1 VATLTVTAKSIARP
15 IRFSRLA
22 YFSEGAG
29 QSFKVGALVGIAAG
43 VVAAGVTDPAAATI
57 VGLAA
62 ENATG
67 VTGSQVGVWV
77 ADQNTEFVAHL
88 QDAGALAAA
97 DVGALYGVVVD
108 AAKGNILR
116 VDKSDTTN
124 TRVVVTRLV
133 DAVGD
138 VNGRVEFRFLAA
150 ARGPFA

>member
-1 VATLTVTAKSIARP
+1 VATIVVTNRNYARP

-22 YFSEGAG
+22 YYPEAAG

-43 VVAAGVTDPAAATI
+43 VVAAGVTDPVAGTI

-62 ENATG
+62 EAATG
-67 VTGSQVGVWV
+67 VTGNQVGVWV
-77 ADQNTEFVAHL
+77 ADQNTEFIANL
-88 QDAGALAAA
+88 QDTGAIAAA
-97 DVGALYGVVVD
+97 DLGALYGLVVD

-138 VNGRVEFRFLAA
+138 INGRVEFRFLAA

>member
-1 VATLTVTAKSIARP
+1 MATLLVTAKNIARP
-15 IRFSRLA
+15 VRFSRLA
-22 YFSEGAG
+22 YYGEAAG
-29 QSFKVGALVGIAAG
+29 QSFKLGALVSVAAG
-43 VVAAGVTDPAAATI
+43 LVAAGVTDPAAGVVI
-57 VGLAA
+57 GLAA

-67 VTGSQVGVWV
+67 VTGNQVGVWV
-77 ADQNTEFVAHL
+77 ADQNTEFIANV
-88 QDAGALAAA
+88 QDTGVLAQA

-138 VNGRVEFRFLAA
+138 VNGRVEFRFLSA

>member
-1 VATLTVTAKSIARP
+1 MATLTVTARNYARP

-22 YFSEGAG
+22 YYAEAAG
-29 QSFKVGALVGIAAG
+29 QSFKVGALVGLAAG
-43 VVAAGVTDPAAATI
+43 VATAAVTDPAAGTL

-62 ENATG
+62 EAATG
-67 VTGSQVGVWV
+67 VTGNMIGVWV
-77 ADQNTEFVAHL
+77 ADQNTEFIANL
-88 QDAGALAAA
+88 QDTGALAAA
-97 DVGALYGVVVD
+97 DVGAVYGLVVD

-124 TRVVVTRLV
+124 TRVVITRLV

-138 VNGRVEFRFLAA
+138 INGRVEFRFLAA

>member
-1 VATLTVTAKSIARP
+1 VATLLVTAKNIARP
-15 IRFSRLA
+15 VRFSRLA
-22 YFSEGAG
+22 YYGEAAG
-29 QSFKVGALVGIAAG
+29 QSFKLGALVGIAAG
-43 VVAAGVTDPAAATI
+43 VVSAGVSDPAAGTI

-67 VTGSQVGVWV
+67 VTGNQVGVWV
-77 ADQNTEFVAHL
+77 ADQNTEFIANV
-88 QDAGALAAA
+88 QDTGALAAA

-138 VNGRVEFRFLAA
+138 VNGRVEFRFLSA